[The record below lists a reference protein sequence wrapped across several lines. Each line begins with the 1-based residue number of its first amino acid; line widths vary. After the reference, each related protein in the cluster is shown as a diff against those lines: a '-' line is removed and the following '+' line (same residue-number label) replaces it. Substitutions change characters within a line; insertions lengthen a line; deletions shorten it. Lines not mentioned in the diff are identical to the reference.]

1 MLLTIDEVEHI
12 ANLARL
18 KLTEQEKEHYREQL
32 SQILEFASR
41 LQGVDTDGIPPT
53 SSVLPTRSVLRE
65 DIPGPGLSLGEL
77 FINAPDIIDDHFCV
91 PPVRE

>member
-1 MLLTIDEVEHI
+1 MVLTPDEVEHI
-12 ANLARL
+12 ATLAKL
-18 KLTEQEKEHYREQL
+18 QLTEQEKESFREQL
-32 SQILEFASR
+32 SQILEFAAL

-65 DIPGPGLSLGEL
+65 DISRPGLSRGEI
-77 FINAPDIIDDHFCV
+77 FSNAPDIKDDHFRV

>member
-1 MLLTIDEVEHI
+1 MLLTFNEVEHI

-18 KLTEQEKEHYREQL
+18 QLTEQEKEHFREQL

-65 DIPGPGLSLGEL
+65 DIPGSGLNTGDI
-77 FINAPDIIDDHFCV
+77 FHNAPDIKDGHFRV

>member
-1 MLLTIDEVEHI
+1 MLLTLDEVEHI

-18 KLTEQEKEHYREQL
+18 QLTEQEKEQYREQL

-41 LQGVDTDGIPPT
+41 LQGVDTDGISPT

-65 DIPGPGLSLGEL
+65 DIPGPGMNPGEI
-77 FINAPDIIDDHFCV
+77 FFNAPEIKDDHFCV